1 MSIKEMEHSE
11 HYHITDEDDYKN
23 IDNIDDLCCELKEST
38 IDEVNQIIKMLETL
52 TCELKNVNPAVIQEA
67 VNNFLTYEDKQ
78 EIVDLYI
85 KNFDCLPN
93 NNEIK
98 IYVLQMFHNLCI
110 PITRSPEIITE

>member
-1 MSIKEMEHSE
+1 MDH
-11 HYHITDEDDYKN
+11 
-23 IDNIDDLCCELKEST
+23 
-38 IDEVNQIIKMLETL
+38 
-52 TCELKNVNPAVIQEA
+52 
-67 VNNFLTYEDKQ
+67 NNFLTYEDKQ